1 MVTGLLGKKLGM
13 TRLFLEDGRQI
24 DVTLLEAGPCA
35 VVQRKTQDTDGYES
49 VQLGFGEQK
58 ASRVNKPA
66 TGHFSKAGVTPK
78 RLVREF
84 RIEASSELK
93 PGDEIKADI
102 FAVGDRVDITGI
114 SKGKGFQG
122 VIKRHGMAGG
132 PGGHGSMFHRAPGSI
147 GQSADPS
154 KVFKNVRLPGH
165 MGSRKVTTQNLEVVR
180 VDVENNLLAVRGSVP
195 GAPGSVVTV
204 RKSIKH
210 SAKGAQ

>member
-35 VVQRKTQDTDGYES
+35 VVQRKTEDRDGYES
-49 VQLGFGEQK
+49 VQLGFGDQK
-58 ASRVNKPA
+58 PSRLNKPA
-66 TGHFSKAGVTPK
+66 TGHFSKAGVSPK
-78 RLVREF
+78 RLLREF
-84 RIEASSELK
+84 RIDGASELK
-93 PGDEIKADI
+93 TGDEVKADI
-102 FAVGDRVDITGI
+102 FTVGERVDVTGV

-122 VIKRHGMAGG
+122 VIKRHGMSGG

-165 MGSRKVTTQNLEVVR
+165 MGSRQVTTQNLEVVR
-180 VDVENNLLAVRGSVP
+180 VDAEKNLIAVRGSVP
-195 GAPGSVVTV
+195 GAPGTIITVKKSV
-204 RKSIKH
+204 KH
-210 SAKGAQ
+210 LAKGAQ

>member
-13 TRLFLEDGRQI
+13 TRLFLDDGRQI

-35 VVQRKTQDTDGYES
+35 VVQRKTQDADGYES
-49 VQLGFGEQK
+49 VQLGFGDRK
-58 ASRVNKPA
+58 ANRVNKPA
-66 TGHFSKAGVTPK
+66 AGHFAKAGVTAK
-78 RLVREF
+78 RILREF
-84 RIEASSELK
+84 RVDSSSELK
-93 PGDEIKADI
+93 AGDEIKADI
-102 FAVGDRVDITGI
+102 FAVGERVDVTGI

-132 PGGHGSMFHRAPGSI
+132 PGGHGSMFHRAPGAI

-180 VDVENNLLAVRGSVP
+180 VDAENNLLAVRGSIP

-204 RKSIKH
+204 QKSVKH
-210 SAKGAQ
+210 AAKGAQ